1 MTNRTAHSV
10 LAIDLHGKPDFHS
23 RCPDHGKELKDGTW
37 QGVKSTRFKGQQVSL
52 EGNRY
57 DVWYCK
63 VNIPG
68 YAGFGHVFTSVPAK
82 GIPTDHDGLQ
92 RWLVD
97 KQFEAATGTSA
108 KKARSVGA

>member
-23 RCPDHGKELKDGTW
+23 RCPTHGTELKDGTW
-37 QGVKSTRFKGQQVSL
+37 KGKKSTAHRGQQL
-52 EGNRY
+52 DFEGKRY
-57 DVWYCK
+57 DAWRCSE
-63 VNIPG
+63 
-68 YAGFGHVFTSVPAK
+68 AGGHIFTSVPAK
-82 GIPTDHDGLQ
+82 GIPTDHGGLQ
-92 RWLVD
+92 RWLAD